1 MKRLTACF
9 LILCVLCACS
19 AGNEGGEL
27 TSNTETEQTTEKV
40 YIKASEEQEMRAV
53 WISCYELP
61 NASGGESE
69 FREEISAM
77 FSNVKSSGFNTVFVH
92 VRPFA
97 DAVYP
102 SEVYPWS
109 KYVCS
114 GKNPGFD
121 PLEVMTQCARELS
134 LSFHAWINPF
144 RISLSSDTDK
154 IPDNSPAVDML
165 KNGDAVV
172 LDNGIYFN
180 PASTAVHALIYDG
193 VREILDNYG
202 VDGIHIDDYFY
213 PSADE
218 KIDKKQFEQYVSSGG
233 EKSLGDWRRDSVS
246 AFAAGL
252 YSLVKSY
259 GEDKI
264 FSISPAGNLNGNSGK
279 LFADVSLWLSCDGYA
294 DIIIPQLYFGFE
306 NSSMPFEK
314 TAEQWSR
321 AATNDCVRIVWGLAP
336 YKCGKTDKNAGAG
349 EEEWVEN
356 NDILS
361 RQLECVR
368 ALDRYDGF
376 ALFSYSYIFQQKS
389 NENLKKEMQT
399 LENML

>member
-1 MKRLTACF
+1 M
-9 LILCVLCACS
+9 
-19 AGNEGGEL
+19 
-27 TSNTETEQTTEKV
+27 
-40 YIKASEEQEMRAV
+40 
-53 WISCYELP
+53 
-61 NASGGESE
+61 
-69 FREEISAM
+69 
-77 FSNVKSSGFNTVFVH
+77 
-92 VRPFA
+92 
-97 DAVYP
+97 
-102 SEVYPWS
+102 
-109 KYVCS
+109 
-114 GKNPGFD
+114 
-121 PLEVMTQCARELS
+121 
-134 LSFHAWINPF
+134 
-144 RISLSSDTDK
+144 
-154 IPDNSPAVDML
+154 
-165 KNGDAVV
+165 
-172 LDNGIYFN
+172 
-180 PASTAVHALIYDG
+180 
-193 VREILDNYG
+193 REILDNYD

-279 LFADVSLWLSCDGYA
+279 LFADVSLWLSCAGYA

-356 NDILS
+356 DDILS